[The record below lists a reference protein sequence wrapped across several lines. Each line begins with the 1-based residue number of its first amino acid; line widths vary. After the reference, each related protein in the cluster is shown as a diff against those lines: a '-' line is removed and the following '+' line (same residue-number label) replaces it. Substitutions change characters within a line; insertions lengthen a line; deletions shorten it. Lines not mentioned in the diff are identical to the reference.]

1 MRPITTIL
9 TQLLCMVIWF
19 RFTHQFLNPKEN
31 NWKREIKVYVLWTIW
46 TIFTAT
52 IFWHDT
58 EFKAL
63 ITPFFLYL
71 SFSYIYQPDRKRFII
86 TIILIFLVILISEII
101 SILIFI
107 TVFHRQLEAMNWM
120 DNLLLLPLILAINYF
135 ILHAVLKRKNLVS
148 DIPNISLIFVFL
160 QIPIMLMIDLS
171 YQQHAP
177 GSLKIAVWILAFFTL
192 FFQIFLWKK
201 RENYYNTRKQEQLNV
216 RLKAFYTQ
224 EMSAYMK
231 QRDQEQL
238 QRRLRHDLLNEIQV
252 IKYMENKETDDL
264 KGA

>member
-1 MRPITTIL
+1 M
-9 TQLLCMVIWF
+9 Q
-19 RFTHQFLNPKEN
+19 LNPKEN
-31 NWKREIKVYVLWTIW
+31 NWKREAKVYVLLMIW
-46 TIFTAT
+46 TVFTAT
-52 IFWHDT
+52 IFWYDT

-63 ITPFFLYL
+63 ITPFLLYL
-71 SFSYIYQPDRKRFII
+71 SFAYIYQLDRKRFII

-148 DIPNISLIFVFL
+148 DILNISLIFVFL

-171 YQQHAP
+171 YQANSSR
-177 GSLKIAVWILAFFTL
+177 SLKIAVCILAFFTF

-201 RENYYNTRKQEQLNV
+201 REHYYNTRKQEQLNL
-216 RLKAFYTQ
+216 RLKAFYTLG
-224 EMSAYMK
+224 MSVYLK
-231 QRDQEQL
+231 QNHQEQL
-238 QRRLRHDLLNEIQV
+238 QRRLRHDLLNEIQIV
-252 IKYMENKETDDL
+252 KYMETTETDSL
-264 KGA
+264 KGG